1 VRKYAFNFLRL
12 TAVFVRNEL
21 LIMTKTPSDQTL
33 EGLSALV
40 DGETTAFESR
50 RLLDMA
56 GNPELTEKWKR
67 YHLAGALMRKEFSQS
82 SGGMMPMA
90 DLSSKISA
98 AINAE
103 PVHGMS
109 AAPIV
114 EVVTVGQAAAPQSAF
129 AWRDWLAKS
138 AIAASIAG
146 AVVFGVQFTQNS
158 GDTAYVASA
167 EVQEPVVAAP
177 VGFELPAPEAR
188 NVSLGRLAEPQR
200 RLQPMEPSEQ
210 TTYLNNAAVEAE
222 LQQLF
227 LEHAELSVQNG
238 KFGLMPMARA
248 AKMQSAE

>member
-1 VRKYAFNFLRL
+1 
-12 TAVFVRNEL
+12 
-21 LIMTKTPSDQTL
+21 MTKTPSDQTL

-56 GNPELTEKWKR
+56 GDPQLTEKWKR
-67 YHLAGALMRKEFSQS
+67 YHLAGALMRKEFSLS
-82 SGGMMPMA
+82 SSAIMPMT
-90 DLSSKISA
+90 DLSSRISVA
-98 AINAE
+98 MDAE
-103 PVHGMS
+103 PAHGTI
-109 AAPIV
+109 AAPV
-114 EVVTVGQAAAPQSAF
+114 AKAVSQAAVAPRAAF

-146 AVVFGVQFTQNS
+146 AVVFGVQFTQNN
-158 GDTAYVASA
+158 GDSAYVATA
-167 EVQEPVVAAP
+167 EVQEPVVVAP

-200 RLQPMEPSEQ
+200 RLQPMEPSDQ
-210 TTYLNNAAVEAE
+210 ATYLNNAAVEAE

-227 LEHAELSVQNG
+227 LEHAELSAQNG

-248 AKMQSAE
+248 AKMKSAE

>member
-1 VRKYAFNFLRL
+1 
-12 TAVFVRNEL
+12 
-21 LIMTKTPSDQTL
+21 MTKTPSDQTL

-40 DGETTAFESR
+40 DGETTAFENR

-56 GNPELTEKWKR
+56 GDPQLTEKWKR
-67 YHLAGALMRKEFSQS
+67 YHLSGALMRKEFSQS
-82 SGGMMPMA
+82 SSGMMPMA
-90 DLSSKISA
+90 DLSSRISA
-98 AINAE
+98 AMDAE
-103 PVHGMS
+103 PAHGTI
-109 AAPIV
+109 AAPAAKIV
-114 EVVTVGQAAAPQSAF
+114 SQPVIAPQAAF

-146 AVVFGVQFTQNS
+146 AVVFGMQFTQNN
-158 GDTAYVASA
+158 GDANNYVAATA

-200 RLQPMEPSEQ
+200 RLQPMEPTEQ

-227 LEHAELSVQNG
+227 LEHAELSAQNG

-248 AKMQSAE
+248 AKMKSAE

>member
-1 VRKYAFNFLRL
+1 
-12 TAVFVRNEL
+12 
-21 LIMTKTPSDQTL
+21 MTKTPSDQTL

-56 GNPELTEKWKR
+56 GNPELADKWKR

-82 SGGMMPMA
+82 SSGNFLMT
-90 DLSSKISA
+90 DLSASISA
-98 AINAE
+98 AIAAE
-103 PVHGMS
+103 PSYGIAS
-109 AAPIV
+109 APVV
-114 EVVTVGQAAAPQSAF
+114 EITTESSVIAPQASLN
-129 AWRDWLAKS
+129 WRDWLAKS

-158 GDTAYVASA
+158 GDAAYVASA
-167 EVQEPVVAAP
+167 EVQESVVQEPVVAAP

-200 RLQPMEPSEQ
+200 RLQPMEPAEQ
-210 TTYLNNAAVEAE
+210 TTYVNNAAVEAE

-227 LEHAELSVQNG
+227 LEHAQLSAQNG

-248 AKMQSAE
+248 AKMQPTE